1 MEELDNNLEEA
12 QTEDTDASGPKGLR
26 DENKRLKEELKE
38 YKSAA
43 LESTVNSLGLDPV
56 VAKAVTKLYDGKPN
70 ADSVKAFVN
79 EEFGD
84 VLGQVQPA
92 EQTKE
97 EFTDASARVDKL
109 ATSQVSNNPQS
120 LDQQIQE
127 VISTGT
133 VRESIAAKL
142 YAMENQNKQ

>member
-1 MEELDNNLEEA
+1 M
-12 QTEDTDASGPKGLR
+12 R